1 MHQAMLHQ
9 AYDAF
14 YSGDIVRYRALVESM
29 QSQLTE
35 TETRKKPAARQA
47 VATVDAPAPL
57 LSDAWKLFVAEKG
70 KNWAITIARENNRFY
85 EVLIH
90 VLGDVPVGSI
100 TKQYIRQTLAVIENL
115 PRRNLKPYSDMSLSE
130 CIDCDV
136 PEDDLISSANVKK
149 HLKIYSSFFKVFL
162 KDEKDTLEKSPTE
175 GSKYEVREN

>member
-70 KNWAITIARENNRFY
+70 KNW
-85 EVLIH
+85 
-90 VLGDVPVGSI
+90 
-100 TKQYIRQTLAVIENL
+100 
-115 PRRNLKPYSDMSLSE
+115 LS
-130 CIDCDV
+130 
-136 PEDDLISSANVKK
+136 P
-149 HLKIYSSFFKVFL
+149 
-162 KDEKDTLEKSPTE
+162 
-175 GSKYEVREN
+175 